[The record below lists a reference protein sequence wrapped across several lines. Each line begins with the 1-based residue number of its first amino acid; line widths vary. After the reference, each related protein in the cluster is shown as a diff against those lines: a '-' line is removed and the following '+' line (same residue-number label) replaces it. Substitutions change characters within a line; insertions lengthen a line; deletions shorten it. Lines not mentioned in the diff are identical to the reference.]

1 MARRDSG
8 KGPPLVKAVES
19 CDQRSLRR
27 VIPGMNQQPGNIKAA
42 AFLAGPIGRWARIVI
57 GAVLVVAGVLTG
69 GVVGIIVAL
78 VGLVPVGL
86 GMSNR
91 CLISRAIGAP
101 WKGQDAID
109 MVGS

>member
-1 MARRDSG
+1 MSDS
-8 KGPPLVKAVES
+8 PT
-19 CDQRSLRR
+19 
-27 VIPGMNQQPGNIKAA
+27 NIKAA
-42 AFLAGPIGRWARIVI
+42 AWLAGPAGRIGRIVI
-57 GAVLVVAGVLTG
+57 GAALVIT
-69 GVVGIIVAL
+69 GVVLGGAGGIVIAL

-109 MVGS
+109 QVAADQLVVDTVHS

>member
-1 MARRDSG
+1 MADT
-8 KGPPLVKAVES
+8 A
-19 CDQRSLRR
+19 
-27 VIPGMNQQPGNIKAA
+27 GNIKAA

-57 GAVLVVAGVLTG
+57 GAALVIVGVLTG
-69 GVVGIIVAL
+69 GIGGIIIAL

-91 CLISRAIGAP
+91 CIISRVIGAP

-109 MVGS
+109 MVGT

>member
-1 MARRDSG
+1 MS
-8 KGPPLVKAVES
+8 
-19 CDQRSLRR
+19 DQPS
-27 VIPGMNQQPGNIKAA
+27 NIKTA
-42 AFLAGPIGRWARIVI
+42 AFLAGPVGRWGRIILGAALVI
-57 GAVLVVAGVLTG
+57 IGVATG
-69 GVVGIIVAL
+69 GIVGIIVAL

-109 MVGS
+109 MVNP

>member
-1 MARRDSG
+1 MS
-8 KGPPLVKAVES
+8 E
-19 CDQRSLRR
+19 
-27 VIPGMNQQPGNIKAA
+27 QPTNIKAA
-42 AFLAGPIGRWARIVI
+42 AFLAGPVGRWGRIVL
-57 GAVLVVAGVLTG
+57 GAVLVVAGVLIG
-69 GVVGIIVAL
+69 GVGGIILAL

-109 MVGS
+109 MVSS